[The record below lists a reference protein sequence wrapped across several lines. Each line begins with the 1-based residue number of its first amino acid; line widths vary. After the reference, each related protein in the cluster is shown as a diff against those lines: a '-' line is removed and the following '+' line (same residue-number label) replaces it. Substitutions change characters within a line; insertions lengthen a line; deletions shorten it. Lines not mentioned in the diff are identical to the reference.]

1 MPLTFI
7 KTTFT
12 NNQTGTFKS
21 LNSQDIS
28 IPRRAGTH
36 TRKPLVTKKANMT
49 LDQVGFPTTQVSN
62 ENWTNQRR
70 SQYKRRQQNLQL
82 QKHNIHDVYHTKK
95 NNWTQKEA
103 GKYDPYQSESVE
115 QSVNRNQFRITQMLN
130 IADKNFKVAKT

>member
-1 MPLTFI
+1 MLEQIGIF
-7 KTTFT
+7 F
-12 NNQTGTFKS
+12 
-21 LNSQDIS
+21 
-28 IPRRAGTH
+28 
-36 TRKPLVTKKANMT
+36 
-49 LDQVGFPTTQVSN
+49 
-62 ENWTNQRR
+62 
-70 SQYKRRQQNLQL
+70 KRRQQNLQL